1 MSINF
6 QTFLDK
12 TGYTAPYAA
21 RSVLYY
27 PKSRPA
33 LLAVA
38 LDLDV
43 KGERLKM
50 IQIVAGKESIDTP
63 VQTSSRSPKAK
74 SAPAQLEIMDSCPS
88 PAKDTS
94 AAGEAA

>member
-1 MSINF
+1 MNINF

-21 RSVLYY
+21 RSVLYS
-27 PKSRPA
+27 PESRPA

-38 LDLDV
+38 LNLDV
-43 KGERLKM
+43 EGERLKM
-50 IQIVAGKESIDTP
+50 IQIVAGKESIDAS

-74 SAPAQLEIMDSCPS
+74 PDQLEIMDSCQS